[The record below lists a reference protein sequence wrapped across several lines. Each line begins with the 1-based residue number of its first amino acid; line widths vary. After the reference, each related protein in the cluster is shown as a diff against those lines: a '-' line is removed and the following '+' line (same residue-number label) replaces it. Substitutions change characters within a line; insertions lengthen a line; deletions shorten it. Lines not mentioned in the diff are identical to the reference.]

1 MSTASWFP
9 GPLGSK
15 AETGDGSL
23 RWCLPLPYTQHGG
36 LSLALYTT
44 SIISRF
50 LEWPGYETA
59 ARSRLPALHSRFMD
73 SKAAEYFKKE
83 KVPKYLPLFTV
94 EESYQLLSW
103 IAGAKMSIQML
114 EKGILCPFQ
123 SFLFY

>member
-1 MSTASWFP
+1 MVP
-9 GPLGSK
+9 GTSGEQGRDRRWKS
-15 AETGDGSL
+15 AVVSSFAIHTTWWSL
-23 RWCLPLPYTQHGG
+23 SSFVHQPA
-36 LSLALYTT
+36 SLAGSWNGLVT
-44 SIISRF
+44 RQ
-50 LEWPGYETA
+50 LLGLGYQ
-59 ARSRLPALHSRFMD
+59 PFMD